1 MSSVRVEAIL
11 DAISQLSPE
20 EQLELAHDLPQVLRA
35 RSYTGY
41 LSVEAVRHA
50 VQLRERIRQRLAA
63 AGQPPGSIDE
73 DLDAIRDG
81 RLDDLLGESDP
92 AQDQRS

>member
-20 EQLELAHDLPQVLRA
+20 EQLELAHDLPQVLRTG
-35 RSYTGY
+35 SHNGY
-41 LSVEAVRHA
+41 LSAEAVRHA
-50 VQLRERIRQRLAA
+50 IQVRERLRQRLAA

-81 RLDDLLGESDP
+81 RLDDLLGDSDQ